1 MIMLYNKDS
10 IYNLKVTG
18 TMVVGDQHYYLVEE
32 CGMKYRVK
40 MLPFQQK
47 QPLPKEIKCIV
58 HDYDADNSPL
68 FIR

>member
-18 TMVVGDQHYYLVEE
+18 TMVVGDQHYYLVGE

-47 QPLPKEIKCIV
+47 QPLP
-58 HDYDADNSPL
+58 
-68 FIR
+68 